1 MDVRS
6 DEAQVRQ
13 LFDQMTASQ
22 PEAPPDRHSRIRRR
36 ARRHRLAQAAGTLAV
51 LAAAAAVAAGVGVS
65 ASRIPPAS
73 GHRSVPGWALPWPDH
88 RNGSVPERVLDG
100 AVMAWRHQA
109 FLLDHGASLTATAK
123 AKVIWYAGQTVVHG
137 QAVVA
142 IFEVDS
148 AAGKRLIAGWASA
161 SEVMHGQPGWKPGA
175 SPWVLYDV
183 AAPRPAM
190 GLVIGLNVHGTA
202 AKPGRNPD
210 NWIVLLAEPQVQSVA
225 WSAPG
230 PSSSSS
236 SSQGVS
242 SSGSASIGVA
252 TAARGLSVA
261 DTGQIT
267 GPVVVDQLNVGHH
280 NTLAHPVTVGVPG
293 NTRSEVPQLDMPARV
308 SVRHGFRRANEIDGQ
323 GNSGTGLSGL
333 GGRLAIRARCYGQ
346 GSLRLTFGIGAK
358 ETALGTMRCDDV
370 VHELTTRIRLRP
382 GVAHAGVFVYASY
395 LTSYRVVLG
404 TVR

>member
-1 MDVRS
+1 MDLRS

-13 LFDQMTASQ
+13 LFDEMTASQ
-22 PEAPPDRHSRIRRR
+22 PARPAQPDQAPR
-36 ARRHRLAQAAGTLAV
+36 
-51 LAAAAAVAAGVGVS
+51 AAAPSGAGYRNARCDGSSSCGSRWRRSLRQPHPARVRPALGARLGAAVAGS
-65 ASRIPPAS
+65 QERQ
-73 GHRSVPGWALPWPDH
+73 RPG
-88 RNGSVPERVLDG
+88 RVLDG
-100 AVMAWRHQA
+100 AVTAWWHQA
-109 FLLDHGASLTATAK
+109 ALDHRASLSAAAN

-252 TAARGLSVA
+252 TAARGLTVA
-261 DTGQIT
+261 DIGQIT
-267 GPVVVDQLNVGHH
+267 GRVVVDQLNVGHH

-293 NTRSEVPQLDMPARV
+293 NAQSEVPQLAMPGRV

-346 GSLRLTFGIGAK
+346 GSLRLTFGTGAK
-358 ETALGTMRCDDV
+358 ETALGTIRCDEV

-382 GVAHAGVFVYASY
+382 GAAHPGVFVYSSY

>member
-1 MDVRS
+1 MDLRS

-13 LFDQMTASQ
+13 LFDEMTASQ
-22 PEAPPDRHSRIRRR
+22 PEAPPDRHGRIRRR

-88 RNGSVPERVLDG
+88 RNGSVPQRVLDG
-100 AVMAWRHQA
+100 AVTAWRHQA
-109 FLLDHGASLTATAK
+109 ALDHRASLNATAN
-123 AKVIWYAGQTVVHG
+123 AKVMWYAGQAVVHR

-161 SEVMHGQPGWKPGA
+161 SEVMHGQPGWKAGA

-183 AAPRPAM
+183 AAPRPAR

-210 NWIVLLAEPQVQSVA
+210 NWIVLLAEPHVQSIA

-230 PSSSSS
+230 PSSE
-236 SSQGVS
+236 G
-242 SSGSASIGVA
+242 IGVA
-252 TAARGLSVA
+252 TAARGLTVA
-261 DTGQIT
+261 DAGQIT

-293 NTRSEVPQLDMPARV
+293 NTQSEVPQLAMPARV
-308 SVRHGFRRANEIDGQ
+308 SVRHGFRTANEIDGQ

-333 GGRLAIRARCYGQ
+333 DGRLAIRARCYGQ
-346 GSLRLTFGIGAK
+346 GSLRLVFGTGAK
-358 ETALGTMRCDDV
+358 ETALGTIRCDDV

-382 GVAHAGVFVYASY
+382 GATHSGVFVYASY

-404 TVR
+404 AVR

>member
-100 AVMAWRHQA
+100 AVTAWRHQA
-109 FLLDHGASLTATAK
+109 FFLDYGASLTATAK

-183 AAPRPAM
+183 AAPRPAR

-210 NWIVLLAEPQVQSVA
+210 NWIVLLPEPQVQSAA

-236 SSQGVS
+236 SSQGGS

-252 TAARGLSVA
+252 TAARGLTVA

-293 NTRSEVPQLDMPARV
+293 NTRSEVPQLAMPGRV

-346 GSLRLTFGIGAK
+346 GSLRLTFGTGAK
-358 ETALGTMRCDDV
+358 ETALGTIRCDEV

-382 GVAHAGVFVYASY
+382 GAAHPGVFVYASY